1 MQKYL
6 KNNILHTLI
15 FISATIAG
23 CGTKKQVPDVSNIP
37 ITVKIERFDRAFAG
51 IDTTNVA
58 AGVKLLQEMY
68 PGFTNDYFSHILFLM
83 PTPDTNMRAQSVR
96 PFLTNPDIRALND
109 SVGRHFADI
118 RPLEAS
124 LEHAFRLAKHY
135 QPKFR
140 APKVLTFIS
149 AVNNF
154 GAITLDSILG
164 IGLDMYM
171 GAGFP
176 VYKVIPDMPEYM
188 VRRFT
193 PENIPVNAMTVL
205 YQQLDAPNEAGTLAE
220 QMIYLGKQQY
230 WLEHVLPETDEHL
243 RLGYTR
249 EQLKFCDGNEKMI
262 WQYFVENKLL
272 YNREG
277 QTIARYTGE
286 GPSTQGMPAE
296 APGKIGAF
304 TGYRIVQAFMQRNK
318 EYTLEKLMGTQDAM
332 LIFNGAKYRP

>member
-1 MQKYL
+1 MQSYL
-6 KNNILHTLI
+6 KIHSLSILILTAAI
-15 FISATIAG
+15 MAG
-23 CGTKKQVPDVSNIP
+23 CGRKKQIPDVSHIP
-37 ITVKIERFDRAFAG
+37 ITVKIERFDRAFSG

-58 AGVKLLQEMY
+58 TGVKLLQEMY
-68 PGFTNDYFSHILFLM
+68 PGFMNDYLSHILYLPNTGDSAALMRSVHDFLS
-83 PTPDTNMRAQSVR
+83 NK
-96 PFLTNPDIRALND
+96 DIRALND
-109 SVGRHFADI
+109 SVGAHFADI
-118 RPLEAS
+118 RPLEQE
-124 LEHAFRLAKHY
+124 LTQAFRLAKYY

-140 APKVLTFIS
+140 APQVLTFIS

-154 GAITLDSILG
+154 GAVTIDSVLG

-171 GAGFP
+171 GADFN
-176 VYKVIPDMPEYM
+176 VYKLVPDMPEYM

-193 PENIPVNAMTVL
+193 PENIPVNVMTVL
-205 YQQLDAPNEAGTLAE
+205 YQQLDAPREGATLAE
-220 QMIYLGKQQY
+220 QLIYLGKQQY
-230 WLEHVLPETDEHL
+230 FLEQVLPETDAHI
-243 RLGYTR
+243 RMGYTSG
-249 EQLKFCDGNEKMI
+249 QMKFCEENEQMI

-277 QTIARYTGE
+277 QTIARYIGD

-304 TGYRIVQAFMQRNK
+304 TGYRIVRAFMERHP